1 MSVNLVGKEQQAAIR
16 FKQVKRKI
24 YGRKVS
30 DYRLATNIMSKRY
43 AIVDIETTGGRASRD
58 KITEIAVVI
67 HDGQRIIDAFESLI
81 NPECYIPYG
90 ITQLTGITQ
99 EMVTDAPKFYEV
111 ARQFVEITEG
121 AVFVAHNVRFD
132 YGFIREEFARLG
144 YTYSRRQLCTV
155 RLSRKSFPGLP
166 SYSLGHLI
174 RHFGIQVNGRHRA
187 MADVMATVQLFE
199 HILDQ
204 EKSEQE
210 IKQMVNLGIRES
222 KLPNNLSIDKIHA
235 LPESCGVYYLHDD
248 AGRVVYV
255 GKSINIRKRIAEHFA
270 DQTEKAR
277 KLQERVFDI
286 SYELTGSE
294 LLALLLE
301 SYEIKRLSP
310 PVNRA
315 QRMRKF
321 PFVIHYYYN
330 EAGYLCF
337 DMVRVAA
344 KERKQLQLVSEYPT
358 MGRAKGRLEY
368 IFREYEL
375 CARYC
380 QLDSSRG
387 PCFHFHLQQCK
398 GACAG
403 IEAPEDY
410 NLRASE
416 ALERLST
423 IFDEDFFIV
432 DTGRHHGE
440 LSVVQVQG
448 GAYRGFGYVNQ
459 EDQLTI
465 TALKDAI
472 KAYPGNPETTRIIQR
487 YLHQNPKVKVVRYG

>member
-1 MSVNLVGKEQQAAIR
+1 MSVNRTDKFTPGLITVD
-16 FKQVKRKI
+16 
-24 YGRKVS
+24 S
-30 DYRLATNIMSKRY
+30 SLSTDMSKRY

-67 HDGQRIIDAFESLI
+67 HDGQSIIDSFESLI

-99 EMVTDAPKFYEV
+99 EMVADAPKFYEI

-144 YTYSRRQLCTV
+144 FTYSRRQLCTV

-166 SYSLGHLI
+166 SYSLGNLI
-174 RHFGIQVNGRHRA
+174 RHFHIQVNGRHRA

-199 HILDQ
+199 RIMDQ

-222 KLPNNLSIDKIHA
+222 KLPKNLSIEKIHA
-235 LPESCGVYYLHDD
+235 LPEDCGVYYLHDEQ
-248 AGRVVYV
+248 GRVVYV

-277 KLQERVFDI
+277 KLQERVHDI

-301 SYEIKRLSP
+301 SFEIKRLSP

-315 QRMRKF
+315 QRMRNF
-321 PFVIHYYYN
+321 PFVIHHYYN

-337 DMVRVAA
+337 EMSRIAA
-344 KERKQLQLVSEYPT
+344 KERKKLQLVSEYPT
-358 MGRAKGRLEY
+358 MSRAKSRLEY

-403 IEAPEDY
+403 AEPPEEY
-410 NLRASE
+410 NARAEE

-423 IFDEDFFIV
+423 IFDQDFFIL
-432 DTGRHHGE
+432 DHGRHRDE
-440 LSVVQVQG
+440 YSVVQVAD
-448 GAYRGFGYVNQ
+448 GAYRGFGYVGQ
-459 EDQLTI
+459 EDNLSI
-465 TALKDAI
+465 SNLRDAI
-472 KAYPGNPETTRIIQR
+472 KTYPSSPETTRIIQR
-487 YLHQNPKVKVVRYG
+487 FLDQNSKVKIIKCR

>member
-1 MSVNLVGKEQQAAIR
+1 
-16 FKQVKRKI
+16 
-24 YGRKVS
+24 
-30 DYRLATNIMSKRY
+30 MSKRY

-67 HDGQRIIDAFESLI
+67 HDGQRIIDSFESLV

-99 EMVTDAPKFYEV
+99 EMVADAPKFYEI
-111 ARQFVEITEG
+111 ARKFVEITEG

-166 SYSLGHLI
+166 SYSLGNLI
-174 RHFGIQVNGRHRA
+174 RHFRIQVNDRHRA

-199 HILDQ
+199 RILDQ

-222 KLPNNLSIDKIHA
+222 KLPKNLSIEKIHA
-235 LPESCGVYYLHDD
+235 LPEDCGVYYLHDEQ
-248 AGRVVYV
+248 GRVVYV

-277 KLQERVFDI
+277 KLQERVHDI

-301 SYEIKRLSP
+301 SFEIKRLSP

-315 QRMRKF
+315 QRMRNF
-321 PFVIHYYYN
+321 PFVIHYYHN

-337 DMVRVAA
+337 EMARVAA
-344 KERKQLQLVSEYPT
+344 RERKKLQLVSEYPT
-358 MGRAKGRLEY
+358 MSRAKSRLEY

-387 PCFHFHLQQCK
+387 PCFHFHLQQCR
-398 GACAG
+398 GACAHV
-403 IEAPEDY
+403 ESPEEY
-410 NLRASE
+410 NLRAAE

-423 IFDEDFFIV
+423 IFEQDFFIL
-432 DTGRHHGE
+432 DNGRHRDE
-440 LSVVQVQG
+440 YSVVHIQD
-448 GAYRGFGYVNQ
+448 GAYRGFGYIGQDDNLSVTM
-459 EDQLTI
+459 LR
-465 TALKDAI
+465 DAI
-472 KAYPGNPETTRIIQR
+472 KNYPSSPETTRIIQR
-487 YLHQNPKVKVVRYG
+487 YLHQNPKIKIIKCR

>member
-1 MSVNLVGKEQQAAIR
+1 
-16 FKQVKRKI
+16 
-24 YGRKVS
+24 
-30 DYRLATNIMSKRY
+30 MSKRY

-67 HDGQRIIDAFESLI
+67 HDGERILDSFESLV

-99 EMVTDAPKFYEV
+99 EMVADAPKFYEI
-111 ARQFVEITEG
+111 AKQFVEITEG

-144 YTYSRRQLCTV
+144 YTYSRKQLCTV

-166 SYSLGHLI
+166 SYSLGNLI
-174 RHFGIQVNGRHRA
+174 RHFRISVNGRHRA

-199 HILDQ
+199 RIMDQ

-222 KLPNNLSIDKIHA
+222 KLPKNLNIEKIHA
-235 LPESCGVYYLHDD
+235 LPEDCGVYYLHDVQ
-248 AGRVVYV
+248 GSVVYV

-277 KLQERVFDI
+277 KLQEKVHDI

-301 SYEIKRLSP
+301 SFEIKRLSP

-337 DMVRVAA
+337 EMARVSARD
-344 KERKQLQLVSEYPT
+344 RKKLNLVSEYPT
-358 MGRAKGRLEY
+358 MSRAKGRLEY

-375 CARYC
+375 CARFC

-398 GACAG
+398 GACASV
-403 IEAPEDY
+403 EPPEGY
-410 NLRASE
+410 NLRAEE

-423 IFDEDFFIV
+423 IFDQDFFIL
-432 DTGRHHGE
+432 DNGRHRDE
-440 LSVVQVQG
+440 YAVVQVQD
-448 GAYRGFGYVNQ
+448 GAYRGFGYIGQ
-459 EDQLTI
+459 EDNLSI
-465 TALKDAI
+465 TALRDAI
-472 KAYPGNPETTRIIQR
+472 KTFPSNPETIRIIQR
-487 YLHQNPKVKVVRYG
+487 YLHQNPKLKIIKCR

>member
-1 MSVNLVGKEQQAAIR
+1 
-16 FKQVKRKI
+16 
-24 YGRKVS
+24 
-30 DYRLATNIMSKRY
+30 MSKRY

-67 HDGQRIIDAFESLI
+67 HDGQQIIDSFESLV

-99 EMVTDAPKFYEV
+99 EMVADAPKFYEI
-111 ARQFVEITEG
+111 AKQFVEITDG
-121 AVFVAHNVRFD
+121 AVFIAHNVRFD
-132 YGFIREEFARLG
+132 YGFIREEFSRLG

-166 SYSLGHLI
+166 SYSLGNLI
-174 RHFGIQVNGRHRA
+174 RHFRIQVNGRHRA

-199 HILDQ
+199 RILDQ

-210 IKQMVNLGIRES
+210 IKQMVNLGIKES
-222 KLPNNLSIDKIHA
+222 RLPKNLSIDKIHA
-235 LPESCGVYYLHDD
+235 LPEDCGVYYLHDEQ
-248 AGRVVYV
+248 GNVVYI

-277 KLQERVFDI
+277 KLQEWVHDI

-301 SYEIKRLSP
+301 SFEIKRLSP

-315 QRMRKF
+315 QRMRSF
-321 PFVIHYYYN
+321 PFVIHHYHN

-337 DMVRVAA
+337 EMARVSA
-344 KERKQLQLVSEYPT
+344 KERKKLQLVSEFPT
-358 MGRAKGRLEY
+358 MSRAKSRLEF

-387 PCFHFHLQQCK
+387 PCFHYHLQQCR
-398 GACAG
+398 GACIIAEPPEAYNTRAG
-403 IEAPEDY
+403 A
-410 NLRASE
+410 

-423 IFDEDFFIV
+423 IFEEDFFIL
-432 DTGRHHGE
+432 DQGRHRE
-440 LSVVQVQG
+440 EYSVVLVKD
-448 GAYRGFGYVNQ
+448 GAYQGFGYAGQ
-459 EDQLTI
+459 EDNLSVE
-465 TALKDAI
+465 ALNDAV
-472 KAYPGNPETTRIIQR
+472 KRYPSNPETTRIIQR
-487 YLHQNPKVKVVRYG
+487 YLHKNPKVQIVKWKSR

>member
-1 MSVNLVGKEQQAAIR
+1 
-16 FKQVKRKI
+16 
-24 YGRKVS
+24 
-30 DYRLATNIMSKRY
+30 MSKRY

-67 HDGQRIIDAFESLI
+67 HDGERILDSFESLV

-99 EMVTDAPKFYEV
+99 EMVADAPKFYEI
-111 ARQFVEITEG
+111 AKQFVEITEG

-144 YTYSRRQLCTV
+144 YTYSRKQLCTV

-166 SYSLGHLI
+166 SYSLGNLI
-174 RHFGIQVNGRHRA
+174 RHFRISVNGRHRA

-199 HILDQ
+199 RIMDQ

-222 KLPNNLSIDKIHA
+222 KLPKNLNIEKIHA
-235 LPESCGVYYLHDD
+235 LPEDCGVYYLHDVQ
-248 AGRVVYV
+248 GSVVYV

-277 KLQERVFDI
+277 KLQEKVHDI

-301 SYEIKRLSP
+301 SFEIKRLSP

-337 DMVRVAA
+337 EMARVSAR
-344 KERKQLQLVSEYPT
+344 ERKKLNLVSEYPT
-358 MGRAKGRLEY
+358 MSRAKGRLEY

-375 CARYC
+375 CARFC

-403 IEAPEDY
+403 VEPPEGY
-410 NLRASE
+410 NLRAEE

-423 IFDEDFFIV
+423 IFDQDFFIL
-432 DTGRHHGE
+432 DNGRHRDE
-440 LSVVQVQG
+440 YAVVQVQD
-448 GAYRGFGYVNQ
+448 GAYRGFGYIGQ
-459 EDQLTI
+459 EDNLSI
-465 TALKDAI
+465 TALRDAI
-472 KAYPGNPETTRIIQR
+472 KTFPSNPETIRIIQR
-487 YLHQNPKVKVVRYG
+487 YLHQNPKLKIIKCR

>member
-1 MSVNLVGKEQQAAIR
+1 
-16 FKQVKRKI
+16 
-24 YGRKVS
+24 
-30 DYRLATNIMSKRY
+30 MSKRY

-67 HDGQRIIDAFESLI
+67 HDGHNVVDSFESLV
-81 NPECYIPYG
+81 NPECYIPHG

-99 EMVTDAPKFYEV
+99 EMVADAPKFYEI
-111 ARQFVEITEG
+111 AKQFVEITEG
-121 AVFVAHNVRFD
+121 AIFVAHNVRFD

-166 SYSLGHLI
+166 SYSLGNLI
-174 RHFGIQVNGRHRA
+174 RHFRIQVNDRHRA

-199 HILDQ
+199 RILDQ

-210 IKQMVNLGIRES
+210 IKHMVNLGIRES
-222 KLPNNLSIDKIHA
+222 KLPKNLSIEKIHA
-235 LPESCGVYYLHDD
+235 LPEDCGVYYLHDEQ
-248 AGRVVYV
+248 GQVVYV

-277 KLQERVFDI
+277 KLQEKVHDI

-301 SYEIKRLSP
+301 SFEIKRLSP

-337 DMVRVAA
+337 EMARVAA
-344 KERKQLQLVSEYPT
+344 RERKKLQLVSEYPT
-358 MGRAKGRLEY
+358 MSRAKSRLEY

-375 CARYC
+375 CARFC

-403 IEAPEDY
+403 IEPTEGY
-410 NLRASE
+410 NERAKE

-423 IFDEDFFIV
+423 IFEQDFFIL
-432 DTGRHHGE
+432 DHGRHRDE
-440 LSVVQVQG
+440 YAVVHIQD
-448 GAYRGFGYVNQ
+448 GAYRGYGYVGQ
-459 EDQLTI
+459 EDNLSI
-465 TALKDAI
+465 TNLRDAI
-472 KAYPGNPETTRIIQR
+472 KSYPSSPETTRIIQR
-487 YLHQNPKVKVVRYG
+487 YLHQNPKVKIVKCR

>member
-1 MSVNLVGKEQQAAIR
+1 
-16 FKQVKRKI
+16 
-24 YGRKVS
+24 
-30 DYRLATNIMSKRY
+30 MSKRY

-67 HDGQRIIDAFESLI
+67 HDGERIVDSFESLV

-99 EMVTDAPKFYEV
+99 EMVADAPKFYEV
-111 ARQFVEITEG
+111 AKKFVEITEG

-166 SYSLGHLI
+166 SYSLGNLI
-174 RHFGIQVNGRHRA
+174 RYFRLDVSGRHRA

-199 HILDQ
+199 RILDQ

-222 KLPNNLSIDKIHA
+222 KLPKNLSIEKIHA
-235 LPESCGVYYLHDD
+235 LPEDCGVYYLHDEQ
-248 AGRVVYV
+248 GRVVYV

-277 KLQERVFDI
+277 KLQERVHDI

-301 SYEIKRLSP
+301 SFEIKRLSP

-315 QRMRKF
+315 QRMRNF
-321 PFVIHYYYN
+321 PFVIHHYYN
-330 EAGYLCF
+330 DAGYLCF
-337 DMVRVAA
+337 EMSRVSAR
-344 KERKQLQLVSEYPT
+344 ERKKLNLVSEYPT
-358 MGRAKGRLEY
+358 MSRAKGRLEY

-387 PCFHFHLQQCK
+387 PCFHFHLQQCN
-398 GACAG
+398 GACVSA
-403 IEAPEDY
+403 EPPEDY
-410 NLRASE
+410 NERAAE

-423 IFDEDFFIV
+423 IFEQDFFIL
-432 DTGRHHGE
+432 DSGRHRDE
-440 LSVVQVQG
+440 FAVVQVQD
-448 GAYRGFGYVNQ
+448 GAYRGFGYVGQ
-459 EDQLTI
+459 DDSLSI
-465 TALKDAI
+465 TTLRDAI
-472 KAYPGNPETTRIIQR
+472 KTYPSSPETTRIIQR
-487 YLHQNPKVKVVRYG
+487 YLHQNPKLKIVKCR

>member
-1 MSVNLVGKEQQAAIR
+1 
-16 FKQVKRKI
+16 
-24 YGRKVS
+24 
-30 DYRLATNIMSKRY
+30 MSKRY

-67 HDGQRIIDAFESLI
+67 HDGCQIIDSFESLV

-99 EMVTDAPKFYEV
+99 EMVVNAPKFYEI

-132 YGFIREEFARLG
+132 YGFIREEFNRLG

-155 RLSRKSFPGLP
+155 RLSRKAFPGLS

-187 MADVMATVQLFE
+187 MADVMATTQLFQK
-199 HILDQ
+199 ILNQD
-204 EKSEQE
+204 KSEQE

-222 KLPNNLSIDKIHA
+222 RLPKNLSIEKIHA
-235 LPESCGVYYLHDD
+235 LPEECGVYYLHDQQ
-248 AGRVVYV
+248 GRVLYV

-270 DQTEKAR
+270 QSTEKAK
-277 KLQERVFDI
+277 KLQEGVHDI

-294 LLALLLE
+294 LVALLLE
-301 SYEIKRLSP
+301 SYEIKRLTP
-310 PVNRA
+310 PINRA
-315 QRMRKF
+315 QRMRAF
-321 PFVIHYYYN
+321 PFVIHHYYN
-330 EAGYLCF
+330 EQGYLCF
-337 DMVRVAA
+337 EMARVAA
-344 KERKQLQLVSEYPT
+344 KERKKLHLVSEFPS
-358 MGRAKGRLEY
+358 MSRAKSRLEF
-368 IFREYEL
+368 IFREFEL

-398 GACAG
+398 GAC
-403 IEAPEDY
+403 IKQEPPETY
-410 NLRASE
+410 NERAEE

-423 IFDEDFFIV
+423 IFDEDFFIL
-432 DTGRHHGE
+432 DKGRHHDE
-440 LSVVQVQG
+440 SSVVMVRG
-448 GAYRGFGYVNQ
+448 GAYRGFGYIGKDNHLDL
-459 EDQLTI
+459 ED
-465 TALKDAI
+465 LKRAV
-472 KAYPGNPETTRIIQR
+472 KTFPSSPETTRIIQR
-487 YLHQNPKVKVVRYG
+487 YLFKNKEIKLVKAEFA